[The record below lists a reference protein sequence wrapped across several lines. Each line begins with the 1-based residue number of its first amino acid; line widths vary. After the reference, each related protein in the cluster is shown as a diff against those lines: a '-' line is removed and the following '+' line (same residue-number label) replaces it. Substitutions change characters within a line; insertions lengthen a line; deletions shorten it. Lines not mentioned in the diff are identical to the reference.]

1 MWLFL
6 LLATD
11 STIDFVERLLLLI
24 GIPCALN
31 SELIVALRKFGKIE
45 AKLRGSRLRSIGLVL
60 AELLVTVIKI

>member
-45 AKLRGSRLRSIGLVL
+45 ATLQGSRLQSIGLVL
-60 AELLVTVIKI
+60 ADLPVTVIKI